1 MKRRLRSK
9 GDILHLRCACHIINL
24 VVRDG
29 IYEIEDRI
37 EAIWHC
43 VKFIRSSSSRLDKFR
58 DFSVLEP
65 LSNTANVPLYVITRW
80 NSTYLMLA
88 AALKYEKVFE
98 RMGYEDDAFKKY
110 FDETDAKTKK
120 KRAGA
125 PSSQDWR
132 NAQAFV
138 HFLGKFYEATMK
150 LSAWK
155 KVTAHLLFS
164 ELIGLQTK
172 IDSKMNDDRDPIL
185 QRVACGMK
193 DKFDKYW
200 GSFEQMNKIIVIANV
215 LDPRWKLQYQKKAFA
230 KVGSS
235 PIRVATIT
243 SELKGILMMMYDEY
257 RRSDAAFSQTTPVDG
272 SQPMEEVEFQG
283 VDGGQAE
290 ILADLMQE
298 RMDEQNEMISN
309 EVDKYLADRY
319 VHPLTPGFDG
329 TAWWKVNANAYLV
342 LSKLAKD
349 VFSIPCSTVASENAF
364 SLGKRVVDPY
374 RSSLTPKMVECLV
387 CSSDSLRD
395 TTPNFYKEPT
405 VAELE

>member
-9 GDILHLRCACHIINL
+9 GTLNFDGDFLHLRCACHIINL

-29 IYEIEDRI
+29 IDEIEDGI

-43 VKFIRSSSSRLDKFR
+43 VKFIWYSSSKLDKYR
-58 DFSVLEP
+58 DFSVLEQ
-65 LSNTANVPLYVITRW
+65 LSNTANVPLDVITRW
-80 NSTYLMLA
+80 TSTYLMLA

-98 RMGYEDDAFKKY
+98 MMGDEDDTFKKY
-110 FDETDAKTKK
+110 FDETDAKIKK
-120 KRAGA
+120 KRAGP

-155 KVTAHLLFS
+155 KVTAHLLFF
-164 ELIGLQTK
+164 ELIGLQTEIDNK
-172 IDSKMNDDRDPIL
+172 INDDRDPIL

-200 GSFEQMNKIIVIANV
+200 RSFEQMNKIIVIANV

-257 RRSDAAFSQTTPVDG
+257 RRSDAAFS
-272 SQPMEEVEFQG
+272 
-283 VDGGQAE
+283 
-290 ILADLMQE
+290 
-298 RMDEQNEMISN
+298 
-309 EVDKYLADRY
+309 
-319 VHPLTPGFDG
+319 
-329 TAWWKVNANAYLV
+329 
-342 LSKLAKD
+342 
-349 VFSIPCSTVASENAF
+349 
-364 SLGKRVVDPY
+364 
-374 RSSLTPKMVECLV
+374 
-387 CSSDSLRD
+387 
-395 TTPNFYKEPT
+395 
-405 VAELE
+405 